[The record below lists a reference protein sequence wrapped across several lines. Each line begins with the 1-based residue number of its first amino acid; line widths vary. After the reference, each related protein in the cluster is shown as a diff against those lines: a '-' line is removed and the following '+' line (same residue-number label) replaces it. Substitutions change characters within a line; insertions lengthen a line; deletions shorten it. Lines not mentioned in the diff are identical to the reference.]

1 MYNAVEG
8 ARLHFLYLHAGCT
21 GFLRREY
28 YLVDV
33 DALCLVTV
41 FCFFGSMVVMLG
53 FLGVVVVMIVV
64 EMVVRLASA
73 AMPATKTADNK

>member
-1 MYNAVEG
+1 MEG
-8 ARLHFLYLHAGCT
+8 AWLHLLYLHAGCT

-28 YLVDV
+28 YLVGV
-33 DALCLVTV
+33 VAICLVTV
-41 FCFFGSMVVMLG
+41 FCCFGGVVVMLG

-73 AMPATKTADNK
+73 SGNARHEDC